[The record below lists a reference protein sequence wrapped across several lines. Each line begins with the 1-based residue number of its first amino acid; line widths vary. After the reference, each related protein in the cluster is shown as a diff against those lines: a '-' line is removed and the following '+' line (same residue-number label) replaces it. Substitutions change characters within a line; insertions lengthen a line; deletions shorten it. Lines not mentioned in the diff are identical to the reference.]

1 MAEDRIDV
9 HIPPRPTLLDSV
21 RLRDIQLSLPAAPDP
36 WHRQGKP
43 QPCTASLKLSYSSA
57 VAAAAADDVSLSL
70 DYGKLYR
77 RLAED
82 IRQMGQQEGLG
93 QPTVFVDGNLKD
105 EKAVNTLGQDVRVI
119 GGVVANCGLGL
130 LDETAAGIRRMS
142 HVHQSP
148 RNSINSTALPVRSLD
163 EEQQQQRRRS
173 SSAAAPFPIS
183 GDYGQCE
190 VWIHLP
196 KALLRAEG
204 GLRYRSV
211 TLWGYEQPDETG
223 TETAVAAIDAD
234 RRSVVL
240 EEEFRIE
247 GIRCY
252 CILGVNSHERLEKQ
266 AVMVTLEF
274 KGPGQLAWGTTV
286 VDTYQEMTR
295 TVAEVRLSLSP
306 SSLLFL
312 CFTDYA
318 VARESKELLSR
329 QWRHWLPS
337 SHES

>member
-1 MAEDRIDV
+1 MAEERIDV
-9 HIPPRPTLLDSV
+9 HIPSRPALLDSV

-43 QPCTASLKLSYSSA
+43 QPCTASLKLAYSSA

-77 RLAED
+77 RLVDD
-82 IRQMGQQEGLG
+82 IRHMGQPEGPG
-93 QPTVFVDGNLKD
+93 QPTVIVDGNPKD
-105 EKAVNTLGQDVRVI
+105 EKTVNALGQDVRVI

-130 LDETAAGIRRMS
+130 LDETAAGVRRMA
-142 HVHQSP
+142 HVQQQSP
-148 RNSINSTALPVRSLD
+148 RNSTVLPVRPPV
-163 EEQQQQRRRS
+163 QQQPRQGVAPAAAAI
-173 SSAAAPFPIS
+173 SSAAPYPID
-183 GDYGQCE
+183 GDFGQCE
-190 VWIHLP
+190 VWLHLP

-204 GLRYRSV
+204 GLKYRSV
-211 TLWGYEQPDETG
+211 TMWGYKQANETG
-223 TETAVAAIDAD
+223 GTAEEGVTAAAAAAPTTDAG

-266 AVMVTLEF
+266 AVIVSLEF
-274 KGPGQLAWGTTV
+274 KGPGQLAWGSTV

-295 TVAEVRLSLSP
+295 IVAEVRP
-306 SSLLFL
+306 F
-312 CFTDYA
+312 
-318 VARESKELLSR
+318 LLSFFSYFF
-329 QWRHWLPS
+329 LLY
-337 SHES
+337 